1 MTGYGSGMATGF
13 WFSACL
19 GAGGLLYLGLSDA
32 LPLAG
37 EVTAAAAPKIDMAEV
52 KPVAYQ
58 PPPLRAFDEIAAR
71 PLFASDRRPYVPP
84 APEAGPKA
92 EVEEASL
99 EPPPVELVGIML
111 TDAQRSALFAFQG
124 DNRLVWIHEGQAVEG
139 WQVDEIAPDSAMLS
153 LGEREA
159 VLNLR
164 AD

>member
-1 MTGYGSGMATGF
+1 MTGYGSGLATGF

-37 EVTAAAAPKIDMAEV
+37 EVTAAAAPQIDLQEV
-52 KPVAYQ
+52 EPVSYQ

-84 APEAGPKA
+84 ARETKA
-92 EVEEASL
+92 EATAEVGKI
-99 EPPPVELVGIML
+99 EPPAAELVGIML
-111 TDAQRSALFAFQG
+111 TEAERSALFELTDQK
-124 DNRLVWIHEGQAVEG
+124 RLVWIHEGQAIDG
-139 WQVDEIAPDSAMLS
+139 WQVEDVAPGSATIRRGDLETR
-153 LGEREA
+153 LE
-159 VLNLR
+159 LR